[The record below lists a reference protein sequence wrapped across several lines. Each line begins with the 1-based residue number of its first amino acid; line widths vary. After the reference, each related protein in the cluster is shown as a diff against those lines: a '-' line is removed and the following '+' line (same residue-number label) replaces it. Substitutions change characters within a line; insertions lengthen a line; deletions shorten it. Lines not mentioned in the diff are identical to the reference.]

1 VVLRRNSHRR
11 IRIHRNFIDAADRRP
26 AGFVRTR
33 NERILTVSD
42 SAMLTTVAH
51 PIDVVLR
58 DGATARLRQASMD
71 DREQLGEFYGH
82 LSPQSRYFR
91 FFGKPRVD
99 SIVEDVV
106 HALTS
111 RDAVTLVAEVERRIV
126 AVAQYFSTET
136 GRAEA
141 AFAIADAHQGRGIG
155 TKLLERLGVVARS
168 RGITSF
174 EAYLLHDN
182 EKMRQVLV
190 DSGFLLTWD
199 RVDGQIRH
207 VVFSVAESTQLH
219 EKERLRARAAA
230 QASLRP
236 FFRPTTVAV
245 VGAGRR
251 RGGIGAEIFHN
262 LVANGFR
269 GRVVPVNSAGG
280 SVEDI
285 PAVKTIAD
293 VDGEISLAVIAV
305 ARDQVSAVVDDCV
318 AKGVKAL
325 VIISAGFAET
335 GAEGGQREAA
345 ILDKV
350 RAAGIRLI
358 GPNCMGI
365 INTDPAVRLNATFS
379 PVYPP
384 HGRVALSTQSGALG
398 LAILDYATRLNIGF
412 STFASIGNKADV
424 SGNDLL
430 QYWADDAATDV
441 ILLYLESFGN
451 PRKFSELARDIGQRK
466 PIVAVKA
473 GRSAAGARAASSHTG
488 ALASSD
494 AIVEALFRQAGVIRT
509 YTLEEMFDVAALL
522 AHQPVPSGKRVAIL
536 TNAGGPG
543 ILAADACEANGLVL
557 PQLGTATC
565 DALRAFL
572 PSAASIGNPV
582 DMLASAPPE
591 HYERATRVLLGDPAI
606 DSLMVIF
613 IPPLVTDS
621 KAAAEA
627 IARGANGTTKTILA
641 TFMSAHG
648 APGELKTIPSYA
660 FPEAAATALARVATH
675 AEWRRRPRGSI
686 PVFPDARPDS
696 ARSLI
701 ADREGWLPPVAVDQ
715 VLRAFGI
722 PVADT
727 FAATTEEEAEAAAK
741 HIGGAVALKAVGPSI
756 LHKTD
761 IGGITLGLT
770 GEEAVRQAYR
780 DMRARLGDAMSG
792 VIVQRMVPGG
802 VEMLVGATSDPT
814 FGPVIA
820 CGTGGTLVE
829 LFSDVVLRLHPLTN
843 IDAAEMI
850 NELRGAPLLR
860 GYRGRLT
867 ADEDALR
874 DVLLRVSALI
884 EACPEILELD
894 INPLNVL
901 PSGACAIDARM
912 RVGQM
917 VSPPS
922 RRVTY

>member
-1 VVLRRNSHRR
+1 ML
-11 IRIHRNFIDAADRRP
+11 AAAP
-26 AGFVRTR
+26 HA
-33 NERILTVSD
+33 
-42 SAMLTTVAH
+42 
-51 PIDVVLR
+51 IDVVLR
-58 DGATARLRQASMD
+58 DGATARLRPASID
-71 DREQLGEFYGH
+71 DRERLREFYER
-82 LSPQSRYFR
+82 LSSQSRYFR
-91 FFGKPRVD
+91 FFGKPRVGT
-99 SIVEDVV
+99 VLEDVV
-106 HALTS
+106 RALAS
-111 RDAVTLVAEVERRIV
+111 PDAVTLVAEADHRIV
-126 AVAQYFSTET
+126 AVAQYFPTDT
-136 GRAEA
+136 AGRAEA

-174 EAYLLHDN
+174 EAFLLHDN
-182 EKMRQVLV
+182 EKMRQLLV
-190 DSGFLLTWD
+190 DSGFALTWD

-207 VVFSVAESTQLH
+207 VVFSVAESMQLH

-236 FFRPTTVAV
+236 FFRPATIAV

-262 LVANGFR
+262 LVATGFC

-280 SVEDI
+280 SVEGL
-285 PAVKTIAD
+285 PAVETIGA
-293 VDGEISLAVIAV
+293 VDGEVSLAVVAV
-305 ARDQVSAVVDDCV
+305 PCDQVSAVVDDCI

-325 VIISAGFAET
+325 LIISAGFAET
-335 GAEGGQREAA
+335 GAEGREREAA

-398 LAILDYATRLNIGF
+398 LAILDYAARLNIGF

-424 SGNDLL
+424 SSNDLL
-430 QYWADDAATDV
+430 QYWADDPGTDV

-451 PRKFSELARDIGQRK
+451 PRKFSELARDIGRTK

-522 AHQPVPSGKRVAIL
+522 AHQPIPSGKRVAIL

-557 PQLGTATC
+557 PQLTPATR

-591 HYERATRVLLGDPAI
+591 HYEKATRLLAADPVV
-606 DSLMVIF
+606 DSLIVIF
-613 IPPLVTDS
+613 IPPLVTDA
-621 KAAAEA
+621 KAAAES
-627 IARGANGTTKTILA
+627 IVRGAAGTTKTILA
-641 TFMSAHG
+641 SFMSAHG
-648 APGELKTIPSYA
+648 APAELKTIPSYM
-660 FPEAAATALARVATH
+660 FPEAAANALARVVTH
-675 AEWRRRPRGSI
+675 AEWRRRPRGSS
-686 PVFPDARPDS
+686 PVFPDVRAEM

-701 ADREGWLPPVAVDQ
+701 ANREGWLPPAAVHQ

-722 PVADT
+722 PVAET
-727 FAATTEEEAEAAAK
+727 FPAATEDEAAAAADRM
-741 HIGGAVALKAVGPSI
+741 GAAVAIKAVGPSI
-756 LHKTD
+756 VHKTD
-761 IGGITLGLT
+761 VGGIVLDLMGDD
-770 GEEAVRQAYR
+770 AVRRAYR
-780 DMRARLGDAMSG
+780 DMRARLGEAMSG

-802 VEMLVGATSDPT
+802 VEMLVGATSDPN
-814 FGPVIA
+814 FGPVMA

-829 LFSDVVLRLHPLTN
+829 LFADVALRLHPLTDV
-843 IDAAEMI
+843 DAAEMI
-850 NELRGAPLLR
+850 NDLRGVPLLH
-860 GYRGRLT
+860 GYRGQPA
-867 ADEDALR
+867 ADENALR
-874 DVLLRVSALI
+874 DILLRASALV

-894 INPLNVL
+894 INPVKVL
-901 PSGACAIDARM
+901 PTGACAIDARI
-912 RVGQM
+912 RVGRM
-917 VSPPS
+917 VPPPS